1 MGGAGVKK
9 KVWASSP
16 LFFVLTAVMFLMAC
30 ESWFRGSPIFYVE
43 ISAAAVSAAL
53 VAAATKHFHA
63 YVLESVKS
71 AQSVL
76 TGDQYRTMQEFSL
89 PVVLVGA
96 AGDMIWFNDAFWNTV
111 CEKRECR
118 GESVLKFIYPQSV
131 GKILQ
136 SDGTDVSVGKR
147 RFTVY
152 AAETTSG
159 SILYFIENT
168 YYKEME
174 ISYRESRPAVALVT
188 FDNRE
193 ELARYCSSS
202 EDTRIASQV
211 EETLIQWAQDMGGFL
226 KKMSSGRYIIFT
238 DERHVRREMERRFP
252 VLDSVR
258 AIHAG
263 ERLTATVSIGISRG
277 APSLKDAE
285 VWARG
290 ALDMSLGR
298 GGDQVAVKQANDTY
312 EFFGGLSKGV
322 ERHDKVRTRVFAAT
336 ISDDIKESDSV
347 LIMGHKSS
355 DLDCVGSSVGMWNA
369 AAKTLN
375 RPAHIVVDLAQSL
388 AGPLITMVQNKYP
401 GEKIFISPQEAAA
414 HVTPKTTL
422 IVVDTHSP
430 DFVESPELLKLV
442 SRVIVIDHH
451 RMMVRHIENA
461 LVFYH
466 EPFAS
471 SASEM
476 VTELVQYIGDK
487 ALTEA
492 EAQALLAGIM
502 LDTKNFVL
510 KTGVRTFE
518 AAAYLRRRDADT
530 VMVKRLFSDSIG
542 AYKAKYQII
551 SDARI
556 YGDTAVAS
564 VEKELPDIRISA
576 AQAADELL
584 SIQGV
589 NASFV
594 VYPDGNEVDISARSL
609 GDINVQLVMED
620 LGGGGHLT
628 MAGAQL
634 ENTTVDAATELLL
647 SAIRKAKEEAGA
659 SGEQN

>member
-1 MGGAGVKK
+1 
-9 KVWASSP
+9 
-16 LFFVLTAVMFLMAC
+16 MFLMAC
-30 ESWFRGSPIFYVE
+30 ESWFRDRTVCYVE
-43 ISAAAVSAAL
+43 LSASAVSVVL
-53 VAAATKHFHA
+53 IVMATKRFHSYA
-63 YVLESVKS
+63 LESVKN

-76 TGDQYRTMQEFSL
+76 TGDRYRAMQEFSL
-89 PVVLVGA
+89 PVVLVGSSD
-96 AGDMIWFNDAFWNTV
+96 DMIWFNNAFWDTV
-111 CEKRECR
+111 CGKKECR
-118 GESVLKFIYPQSV
+118 GESIGKFIYPQTV
-131 GKILQ
+131 EKILR
-136 SDGTDVSVGKR
+136 SDGIDISFGER
-147 RFTVY
+147 RYTVY
-152 AAETTSG
+152 GVETASG
-159 SILYFIENT
+159 SILYFIDDT
-168 YYKEME
+168 YYKKME
-174 ISYRESRPAVALVT
+174 SDYRETKPAVALVT

-193 ELARYCSSS
+193 ELARYCSNS

-211 EETLIQWAQDMGGFL
+211 EETLIQWAQNMGGFL

-238 DERHVRREMERRFP
+238 DEHHVRQEMEKRFP
-252 VLDSVR
+252 ILDSIR

-263 ERLTATVSIGISRG
+263 EHLTATISIGISRG
-277 APSLKDAE
+277 ASSLRDAE
-285 VWARG
+285 AWARS

-298 GGDQVAVKQANDTY
+298 GGDQVAVRQSNDTY

-336 ISDDIKESDSV
+336 ISDDIKESDNV

-375 RPAHIVVDLAQSL
+375 RPAYIVVDRSQSL
-388 AGPLITMVQNKYP
+388 AGPLISMVQSEYP
-401 GEKIFISPQEAAA
+401 EEKIFISPQEAATR
-414 HVTPKTTL
+414 VTPKTTL

-430 DFVESPELLKLV
+430 DFVESPELLKSV

-451 RMMVRHIENA
+451 RMMVHHIENA

-487 ALTEA
+487 SLTET

-518 AAAYLRRRDADT
+518 AAAYLRRKDADT
-530 VMVKRLFSDSIG
+530 VRVKRLFSDSVN
-542 AYKAKYQII
+542 AYKAKYQIV
-551 SDARI
+551 SNARV
-556 YGDTAVAS
+556 YDDYAVAS
-564 VEKELPDIRISA
+564 TDHEFPDIRISA
-576 AQAADELL
+576 SQAADELL

-589 NASFV
+589 DASFV
-594 VYPDGNEVDISARSL
+594 VYPFGNVINISARSL
-609 GDINVQLVMED
+609 GEINVQLVMES

-634 ENTTVDAATELLL
+634 ENTTVAQATEMLL
-647 SAIRKAKEEAGA
+647 SAIRKTKKNAG
-659 SGEQN
+659 SPEEQN

>member
-1 MGGAGVKK
+1 MKK
-9 KVWASSP
+9 RVWASSP
-16 LFFVLTAVMFLMAC
+16 LFYVISAVMFLMAC
-30 ESWFRGSPIFYVE
+30 ESWFRDRTVCYVE
-43 ISAAAVSAAL
+43 LSASVVSVVL
-53 VAAATKHFHA
+53 IVTATRRFHA
-63 YVLESVKS
+63 YALESVKN

-76 TGDQYRTMQEFSL
+76 TGDGYRAMQEFSL
-89 PVVLVGA
+89 PVVLVGSS
-96 AGDMIWFNDAFWNTV
+96 DDVIWFNNAFWDTV
-111 CEKRECR
+111 CEKKECR
-118 GESVLKFIYPQSV
+118 GESIRKFIYPQTV
-131 GKILQ
+131 EKILR
-136 SDGTDVSVGKR
+136 SDGIDISFGER
-147 RFTVY
+147 RYTVY
-152 AAETTSG
+152 GVETASG
-159 SILYFIENT
+159 SILYFIDDT

-174 ISYRESRPAVALVT
+174 SDYRETKPAVALVT

-193 ELARYCSSS
+193 ELARYCSNS

-211 EETLIQWAQDMGGFL
+211 EETLIQWAQNMGGFL
-226 KKMSSGRYIIFT
+226 KKMSSGRYVIFT
-238 DERHVRREMERRFP
+238 DERHVRQEMEKRFP
-252 VLDSVR
+252 ILDSIR

-263 ERLTATVSIGISRG
+263 ERLTATISIGISRG
-277 APSLKDAE
+277 ASSLRDAE
-285 VWARG
+285 AWARS

-298 GGDQVAVKQANDTY
+298 GGDQVAVRQSNDTY

-336 ISDDIKESDSV
+336 ISDDIKESDNV

-375 RPAHIVVDLAQSL
+375 RPAYIVVDRAQSL
-388 AGPLITMVQNKYP
+388 AGPLISMVQSEYP
-401 GEKIFISPQEAAA
+401 EEKMFISPQEAATR
-414 HVTPKTTL
+414 VTPKTTL

-430 DFVESPELLKLV
+430 DFVESPELLKSV

-487 ALTEA
+487 SLTET

-518 AAAYLRRRDADT
+518 AAAYLRRKDADT
-530 VMVKRLFSDSIG
+530 VRVKRLFSDSVN
-542 AYKAKYQII
+542 AYKAKYQIV
-551 SDARI
+551 SNARV
-556 YGDTAVAS
+556 YDDYAVAS
-564 VEKELPDIRISA
+564 TDNEFPDIRISA
-576 AQAADELL
+576 SQAADELL

-589 NASFV
+589 DASFV
-594 VYPDGNEVDISARSL
+594 VYPFGNVINISARSL
-609 GDINVQLVMED
+609 GEINVQLVMES

-634 ENTTVDAATELLL
+634 ENTTVAQATEMLL
-647 SAIRKAKEEAGA
+647 SAIRKTKENAG
-659 SGEQN
+659 SSEEQN

>member
-1 MGGAGVKK
+1 
-9 KVWASSP
+9 
-16 LFFVLTAVMFLMAC
+16 MFLMAG
-30 ESWFRGSPIFYVE
+30 ESWFWNRTVCYIE
-43 ISAAAVSAAL
+43 LSAAAVSVILIAL
-53 VAAATKHFHA
+53 TTKRFHA

-71 AQSVL
+71 AQTIL
-76 TGDQYRTMQEFSL
+76 AGDQYRAMQEFSI
-89 PVVLVGA
+89 PVALVGPE
-96 AGDMIWFNDAFWNTV
+96 DDVIWCNTAFWNTV

-118 GESVLKFIYPQSV
+118 GEGVGRFIYPQTV
-131 GKILQ
+131 EKILQ
-136 SDGTDVSVGKR
+136 SDGTDIAVGKR

-152 AAETTSG
+152 AVETTSG
-159 SILYFIENT
+159 RMLYFLENT

-174 ISYRESRPAVALVT
+174 ADYRETRPAVALIT

-193 ELARYCSSS
+193 ELARYCSNS
-202 EDTRIASQV
+202 EDTRIASEV
-211 EETLIQWAQDMGGFL
+211 EEALIQWAQNMGGFL

-238 DERHVRREMERRFP
+238 DERHVRNEMERRFP
-252 VLDSVR
+252 ILDSIR
-258 AIHAG
+258 GIRAG
-263 ERLTATVSIGISRG
+263 ERLTATISIGISRG
-277 APSLKDAE
+277 APSLRDAE
-285 VWARG
+285 SWARN

-298 GGDQVAVKQANDTY
+298 GGDQVAVKQGNDTY

-355 DLDCVGSSVGMWNA
+355 DLDCVGSAVGMWNA
-369 AAKTLN
+369 AAKTLG
-375 RPAHIVVDLAQSL
+375 RPAYIVLDRAQSL
-388 AGPLITMVQNKYP
+388 AGPLISMVQSQYP
-401 GEKIFISPQEAAA
+401 GEKIFISPQDAMAR
-414 HVTPKTTL
+414 VTPKTTL

-430 DFVESPELLKLV
+430 DFVESPELLKSV
-442 SRVIVIDHH
+442 SRIIVIDHH

-487 ALTEA
+487 FLTEA
-492 EAQALLAGIM
+492 EAQALLAGVM

-518 AAAYLRRRDADT
+518 AAAYLRRRNADT
-530 VMVKRLFSDSIG
+530 VKVKRLFSDSIN
-542 AYKAKYQII
+542 AYKEKYKII
-551 SDARI
+551 SNAHVYDN
-556 YGDTAVAS
+556 YAVAS
-564 VEKELPDIRISA
+564 AESEFPDIRISA

-589 NASFV
+589 DASFV
-594 VYPDGNEVDISARSL
+594 VYPAGDVVNISARSL
-609 GDINVQLVMED
+609 GEINVQLVMESF
-620 LGGGGHLT
+620 GGGGHLT

-634 ENTTVDAATELLL
+634 EGTTVDQATERLL
-647 SAIRKAKEEAGA
+647 SAIQETKEKSAG
-659 SGEQN
+659 SDGQN

>member
-1 MGGAGVKK
+1 MKK

-16 LFFVLTAVMFLMAC
+16 LFYVLSAVMFLMAG
-30 ESWFRGSPIFYVE
+30 ESWFRDRTVCYVE
-43 ISAAAVSAAL
+43 LSAAVASVVLIAL
-53 VAAATKHFHA
+53 ATRRFHA
-63 YVLESVKS
+63 YAVESVRT
-71 AQSVL
+71 AQTVL
-76 TGDQYRTMQEFSL
+76 TGDQYRAMQEFSI

-96 AGDMIWFNDAFWNTV
+96 VGDMIWCNDAFRGTV
-111 CEKRECR
+111 CENGECR
-118 GESVLKFIYPQSV
+118 GENIGKFIYPQTV
-131 GKILQ
+131 EKILE
-136 SDGTDVSVGKR
+136 SDGTDVAVGKR

-159 SILYFIENT
+159 SMLYFLDNT
-168 YYKEME
+168 YYKNME
-174 ISYRESRPAVALVT
+174 NDYRETRPAVALVT

-193 ELARYCSSS
+193 EVARCCSNSV
-202 EDTRIASQV
+202 DTRIASEV

-226 KKMSSGRYIIFT
+226 KKMSSGRYIVFT
-238 DERHVRREMERRFP
+238 DERHVRHEMERRFP
-252 VLDSVR
+252 ILDSIR
-258 AIHAG
+258 AIRAG

-285 VWARG
+285 AWARG

-298 GGDQVAVKQANDTY
+298 GGDQVAVKQSNDTY

-336 ISDDIKESDSV
+336 ISDDIKESDNV

-369 AAKTLN
+369 AAKTLG
-375 RPAHIVVDLAQSL
+375 RPAYIVVDRSQSL
-388 AGPLITMVQNKYP
+388 AGPLISMVQAKYP
-401 GEKIFISPQEAAA
+401 EEKIFITPQDAIA

-430 DFVESPELLKLV
+430 EFVESPDLLKAV

-476 VTELVQYIGDK
+476 VTELVQYIGDRM
-487 ALTEA
+487 LTEA

-530 VMVKRLFSDSIG
+530 VKVKRLFSDSVNT
-542 AYKAKYQII
+542 YKAKYQIV
-551 SDARI
+551 SNARV
-556 YGDTAVAS
+556 YGGYAVAS
-564 VEKELPDIRISA
+564 TDNEFPNIRISA

-594 VYPDGNEVDISARSL
+594 VYPVGDEVNISARSL
-609 GDINVQLVMED
+609 GEINVQLVMES

-634 ENTTVDAATELLL
+634 ENTTVEQATEMLL
-647 SAIRKAKEEAGA
+647 SAIRKAKEIAG
-659 SGEQN
+659 SSEGQN